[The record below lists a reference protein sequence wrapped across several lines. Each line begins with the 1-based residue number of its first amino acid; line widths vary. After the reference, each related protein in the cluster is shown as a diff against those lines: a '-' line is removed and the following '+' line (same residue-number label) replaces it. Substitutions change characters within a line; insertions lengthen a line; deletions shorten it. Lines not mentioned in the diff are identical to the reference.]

1 MKRKNNKNK
10 NRDLKIIIVG
20 DSGTGK
26 TSFVNR
32 YILNKF
38 ADNYQATIATQFS
51 SKILELDGLTYRLQF
66 WDIAGQDRNVTTTNI
81 FCKNTNG
88 IVLCCE
94 VNDKKTLNN
103 VTIWKQSI
111 EQKLDSFSKWL
122 DYLDFLKCY
131 NQSFT
136 AGYQFRKSHLI
147 EQISL
152 DIELKEK
159 AGHLFKKYGV
169 GSYLEIVNKLL
180 QEMLS
185 MGFAEC
191 ISEQDETYKI
201 TSAFLYAEELVNMIQ
216 IANEDEI
223 PE

>member
-1 MKRKNNKNK
+1 MP
-10 NRDLKIIIVG
+10 LI
-20 DSGTGK
+20 K
-26 TSFVNR
+26 TSN
-32 YILNKF
+32 ILLSMRNNTQRIYERLSRGEF
-38 ADNYQATIATQFS
+38 LSVDSSDTSIRHLYEDIEENFDDYADFFKEIGLQLEAGNGYFYFS
-51 SKILELDGLTYRLQF
+51 RIGEG
-66 WDIAGQDRNVTTTNI
+66 
-81 FCKNTNG
+81 
-88 IVLCCE
+88 
-94 VNDKKTLNN
+94 
-103 VTIWKQSI
+103 KQSI
-111 EQKLDSFSKWL
+111 EQKLESFSKWL
-122 DYLDFLKCY
+122 DYLDFLKTY

-159 AGHLFKKYGV
+159 AGHLYKKYGA

-180 QEMLS
+180 QEMQG

-191 ISEQDETYKI
+191 ISEQDETFKI
-201 TSAFLYAEELVNMIQ
+201 TSAFHYAEELVDMIQ

>member
-1 MKRKNNKNK
+1 MQ
-10 NRDLKIIIVG
+10 LI
-20 DSGTGK
+20 
-26 TSFVNR
+26 
-32 YILNKF
+32 
-38 ADNYQATIATQFS
+38 
-51 SKILELDGLTYRLQF
+51 
-66 WDIAGQDRNVTTTNI
+66 
-81 FCKNTNG
+81 
-88 IVLCCE
+88 
-94 VNDKKTLNN
+94 KTLNTLLSMRN
-103 VTIWKQSI
+103 NTQRIYERLSRGEFLSVDSTDTSIRHLYEDIEENLDDYADYFKEIGLLLESGNGYFYFSRIGEGKQSV

-136 AGYQFRKSHLI
+136 AGYQFRKSNLV

-169 GSYLEIVNKLL
+169 GSNLDIVNKLL
-180 QEMLS
+180 QEMQS

-201 TSAFLYAEELVNMIQ
+201 TSAFRYAEELINMIQ

>member
-1 MKRKNNKNK
+1 MQ
-10 NRDLKIIIVG
+10 LI
-20 DSGTGK
+20 
-26 TSFVNR
+26 
-32 YILNKF
+32 
-38 ADNYQATIATQFS
+38 
-51 SKILELDGLTYRLQF
+51 
-66 WDIAGQDRNVTTTNI
+66 
-81 FCKNTNG
+81 
-88 IVLCCE
+88 
-94 VNDKKTLNN
+94 KTLNTPLSMRN
-103 VTIWKQSI
+103 NTQRIYERLSRGEFLSVDSTDTSIRHLYEDIEENLDDYADYFKEIGLQLESGNGYFYFSRIGEGKQSV

-136 AGYQFRKSHLI
+136 AGYQFRKSNLV

-169 GSYLEIVNKLL
+169 GSNLDIVNKLL
-180 QEMLS
+180 QEMQS

-201 TSAFLYAEELVNMIQ
+201 TSAFRYAEELINMIQ

>member
-1 MKRKNNKNK
+1 MP
-10 NRDLKIIIVG
+10 LI
-20 DSGTGK
+20 
-26 TSFVNR
+26 
-32 YILNKF
+32 
-38 ADNYQATIATQFS
+38 
-51 SKILELDGLTYRLQF
+51 
-66 WDIAGQDRNVTTTNI
+66 
-81 FCKNTNG
+81 
-88 IVLCCE
+88 
-94 VNDKKTLNN
+94 KTLNILLSMRN
-103 VTIWKQSI
+103 NTQRIYERLSRGEFLSVDSSDTSIRHLYEDIEENLDDYVDFFKEIGLQLEVGNGYFYFSRIGEGKQSI
-111 EQKLDSFSKWL
+111 EQKLESFSKWL
-122 DYLDFLKCY
+122 DYLDFLKTY

-159 AGHLFKKYGV
+159 AGRLYKKYGV
-169 GSYLEIVNKLL
+169 ASYLEIVNKLL
-180 QEMLS
+180 QEMQA

-201 TSAFLYAEELVNMIQ
+201 TSAFHYAEELVIIIQ

>member
-1 MKRKNNKNK
+1 MP
-10 NRDLKIIIVG
+10 LI
-20 DSGTGK
+20 
-26 TSFVNR
+26 
-32 YILNKF
+32 
-38 ADNYQATIATQFS
+38 
-51 SKILELDGLTYRLQF
+51 
-66 WDIAGQDRNVTTTNI
+66 
-81 FCKNTNG
+81 
-88 IVLCCE
+88 
-94 VNDKKTLNN
+94 KTLNTLLSMRN
-103 VTIWKQSI
+103 NTQRIYERLNHGEFLSVDSSDTSIRHLYEDIEENFDDYADFFKEVGLQLEAGNGYFFFSRIGEGKQSI
-111 EQKLDSFSKWL
+111 EQKLESFSKWL
-122 DYLDFLKCY
+122 DYLDFLKTY

-159 AGHLFKKYGV
+159 AGHLYKKYGA

-180 QEMLS
+180 QEMQG

-191 ISEQDETYKI
+191 ISEQDESFKI
-201 TSAFLYAEELVNMIQ
+201 TSAFHYAEELVNMIQ

>member
-1 MKRKNNKNK
+1 MP
-10 NRDLKIIIVG
+10 LI
-20 DSGTGK
+20 K
-26 TSFVNR
+26 TSN
-32 YILNKF
+32 ILLSMRNNTQRIYERLSRGEF
-38 ADNYQATIATQFS
+38 LSVDNSDTSIRHLYEDIEENFDDYADFFKEIGLQLEAGNGYFYFS
-51 SKILELDGLTYRLQF
+51 RIGEG
-66 WDIAGQDRNVTTTNI
+66 
-81 FCKNTNG
+81 
-88 IVLCCE
+88 
-94 VNDKKTLNN
+94 
-103 VTIWKQSI
+103 KQSI

-122 DYLDFLKCY
+122 DYLDFLKTY

-152 DIELKEK
+152 DIEPKEK
-159 AGHLFKKYGV
+159 AGHLYKKYGV

-180 QEMLS
+180 QEMQG

-201 TSAFLYAEELVNMIQ
+201 TSAFHYAEELVNMIQ

>member
-1 MKRKNNKNK
+1 MP
-10 NRDLKIIIVG
+10 LI
-20 DSGTGK
+20 
-26 TSFVNR
+26 
-32 YILNKF
+32 
-38 ADNYQATIATQFS
+38 
-51 SKILELDGLTYRLQF
+51 
-66 WDIAGQDRNVTTTNI
+66 
-81 FCKNTNG
+81 
-88 IVLCCE
+88 
-94 VNDKKTLNN
+94 KTLNILLYMRN
-103 VTIWKQSI
+103 NTQRIYERLSRGEFLSVDSSDTSIRHLYEDIEENFDDYADFFKEIGLQLEAGNGYFYFSRIGEGKQSI
-111 EQKLDSFSKWL
+111 EQKLESFSKWL
-122 DYLDFLKCY
+122 DYLDFLKTY

-159 AGHLFKKYGV
+159 AGHLYTKYGV

-180 QEMLS
+180 QEMQG

-191 ISEQDETYKI
+191 ISEQDESFKI
-201 TSAFLYAEELVNMIQ
+201 TSAFHYAEELVNMIQ

>member
-1 MKRKNNKNK
+1 MP
-10 NRDLKIIIVG
+10 LI
-20 DSGTGK
+20 
-26 TSFVNR
+26 
-32 YILNKF
+32 
-38 ADNYQATIATQFS
+38 
-51 SKILELDGLTYRLQF
+51 
-66 WDIAGQDRNVTTTNI
+66 
-81 FCKNTNG
+81 
-88 IVLCCE
+88 
-94 VNDKKTLNN
+94 KTLNILLSMRN
-103 VTIWKQSI
+103 NTQRIYERLSRGEFLSVDSSDTSIRHLYEDIEENFDDYADFFKEIGLQLEAGNGYFFFSRIGEGKQSI
-111 EQKLDSFSKWL
+111 EQKLESFSKWL
-122 DYLDFLKCY
+122 DYLDFLKTY

-159 AGHLFKKYGV
+159 AGHLYKKYGA

-180 QEMLS
+180 QEMQG

-191 ISEQDETYKI
+191 ISEQDESFKI
-201 TSAFLYAEELVNMIQ
+201 TSAFHYAEDLVNMIQ

>member
-1 MKRKNNKNK
+1 MP
-10 NRDLKIIIVG
+10 LI
-20 DSGTGK
+20 K
-26 TSFVNR
+26 TSN
-32 YILNKF
+32 ILLSMRNNTQRIYERLSRGEF
-38 ADNYQATIATQFS
+38 LSVDSSDTSIRHLYEEIEENFDDYADFFKEIGLQLEAGNGYFYFS
-51 SKILELDGLTYRLQF
+51 RIGEG
-66 WDIAGQDRNVTTTNI
+66 
-81 FCKNTNG
+81 
-88 IVLCCE
+88 
-94 VNDKKTLNN
+94 
-103 VTIWKQSI
+103 KQSI
-111 EQKLDSFSKWL
+111 EQKLESFSKWL
-122 DYLDFLKCY
+122 DYLDFLKTY

-159 AGHLFKKYGV
+159 AGHLYKKYGV

-180 QEMLS
+180 QEMQG

-201 TSAFLYAEELVNMIQ
+201 TSAFHYAEELVNMIQ